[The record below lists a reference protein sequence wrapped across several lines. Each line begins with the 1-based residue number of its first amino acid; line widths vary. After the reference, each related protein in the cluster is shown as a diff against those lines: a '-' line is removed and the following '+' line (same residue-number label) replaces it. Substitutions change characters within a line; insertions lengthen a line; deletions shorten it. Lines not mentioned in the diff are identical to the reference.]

1 MSALNFNNLPSDIKS
16 LIFKINKDREK
27 IEYIENKNKYNE
39 VINTFSNIFKRGNKA
54 LISEFGIGD
63 SNSPFQEDDPELI
76 YFRDLDIENGI
87 AWTWE
92 DFSLK
97 RVSKEYD
104 YEKLDE
110 LQE

>member
-1 MSALNFNNLPSDIKS
+1 MSALNFNNLPSELKS
-16 LIFKINKDREK
+16 IIFKINKDKEK
-27 IEYIENKNKYNE
+27 EEYIENKNKYNE
-39 VINTFSNIFKRGNKA
+39 VINTFGTIFKRGNIG
-54 LISEFGIGD
+54 LIKQNEND
-63 SNSPFQEDDPELI
+63 TNSPFIIGDEELI

-87 AWTWE
+87 AWTWD

-104 YEKLDE
+104 YDYIDE